1 VFLHTPFEQ
10 LLRNLQDD
18 TERPL
23 LKDVDHETTIK
34 NLLNLREP
42 IYFEASNMIIQTKDK
57 SVEEIA
63 DEIVS
68 LL

>member
-1 VFLHTPFEQ
+1 MWT
-10 LLRNLQDD
+10 
-18 TERPL
+18 
-23 LKDVDHETTIK
+23 HETTIK